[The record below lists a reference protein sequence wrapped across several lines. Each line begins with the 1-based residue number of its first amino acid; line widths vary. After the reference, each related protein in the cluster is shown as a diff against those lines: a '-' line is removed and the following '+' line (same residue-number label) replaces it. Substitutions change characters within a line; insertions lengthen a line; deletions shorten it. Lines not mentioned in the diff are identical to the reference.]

1 MSNGT
6 SNVPG
11 AGLPVATYGAYT
23 GTTVG
28 TTLPTDYLAT
38 PYFDV
43 VNAIWPGLRDQQA
56 FVAPARNGMN
66 RRTGKLLQGWN
77 HVEQSLELIFATPFH
92 ERVLRRWVG
101 SFVPHILG
109 ESMVPRV
116 ITRFFWAIASA
127 IDIWEPNY
135 RIKQVFFMG
144 DALDSWRTIGGT
156 TADTLAAA
164 DLIRLGQAIFR
175 QEGVYRPRAH
185 LGDFTPY
192 VTKYNTTV
200 SRGADLWD
208 VYPRGSL

>member
-1 MSNGT
+1 MSNGIT
-6 SNVPG
+6 NFPSG
-11 AGLPVATYGAYT
+11 RFPVATYGAYT
-23 GTTVG
+23 ATAVG
-28 TTLPTDYLAT
+28 TNLPNDPLAT
-38 PYFDV
+38 PYFDT
-43 VNAIWPGLRDQQA
+43 VNAIWPGLRDQTA
-56 FVAPARNGMN
+56 FISPARNGMD
-66 RRTGKLLQGWN
+66 RRTGKLLQGWD
-77 HVEQSLELIFATPFH
+77 HVQQSLELIFATPFH

-116 ITRFFWAIASA
+116 ITRFFWAIASG

-144 DALDSWRTIGGT
+144 PALDSWMTIKGP
-156 TADTLAAA
+156 TAQSLASA

-192 VTKYNTTV
+192 VTRYNATI
-200 SRGADLWD
+200 SRGANLWD

>member
-1 MSNGT
+1 MSNGA

-11 AGLPVATYGAYT
+11 GGFPVATYGAYT
-23 GTTVG
+23 GTTIG
-28 TTLPTDYLAT
+28 TTLPTDPLAT
-38 PYFDV
+38 PFFDV
-43 VNAIWPGLRDQQA
+43 VNAIWPGLREQQA
-56 FVAPARNGMN
+56 FIAPARNGMD
-66 RRTGKLLQGWN
+66 RKTGKLLQGWN

-109 ESMVPRV
+109 ESIVPRIV
-116 ITRFFWAIASA
+116 TRFFWAIASA

-144 DALDSWRTIGGT
+144 DALQQWAPRS
-156 TADTLAAA
+156 LAAA
-164 DLIRLGQAIFR
+164 DLIRLGQTIFR

-192 VTKYNTTV
+192 VTRYTATIG
-200 SRGADLWD
+200 RGTELWD
-208 VYPRGSL
+208 MSPLGST